1 MTELDA
7 SRVPRHTGRDV
18 DNAAPTE
25 AEHHM
30 KCPGC
35 GRWFDIRD
43 LREVARDTSFQFIR
57 GRWFQ

>member
-7 SRVPRHTGRDV
+7 SRVPRHT
-18 DNAAPTE
+18 
-25 AEHHM
+25 
-30 KCPGC
+30 GC